1 MSRMTEEVVLDK
13 EASSQPVDVSIDDTQ
28 EKMLPV
34 SRVEELVKK
43 AKLKGRDSM
52 QAELDALRAENQ
64 TLKTGGSMGG
74 MAVAAPVDQ
83 EAIKQQIMNDLRQQM
98 VAANE
103 QRAQDELEKEAKQIA
118 ATYKSKMESG
128 KQTYEDFDTVM
139 ADFNPAAFPNLVFL
153 ASQVD
158 NTPAVMY
165 ELMKNPSKW
174 ATLAVLSERDPSA
187 AQSMIGKLST
197 SIKANEQAKAEEKE
211 VSPPLSRLSS
221 STTGQ
226 DNGTKSVRDF
236 KAMFRG

>member
-1 MSRMTEEVVLDK
+1 MTEEVAMDA
-13 EASSQPVDVSIDDTQ
+13 EVSTPDGSMEESQ

-52 QAELDALRAENQ
+52 QAELEALKAENAQ
-64 TLKTGGSMGG
+64 LKSGGNMGG
-74 MAVAAPVDQ
+74 MAAPVIDTD
-83 EAIKQQIMNDLRQQM
+83 AIRQQVLNDLREQFQQASEERAKEDLEREANKIAETYRNKM
-98 VAANE
+98 AA
-103 QRAQDELEKEAKQIA
+103 
-118 ATYKSKMESG
+118 G
-128 KQTYEDFDTVM
+128 KDAYEDFDNVM
-139 ADFNPAAFPNLVFL
+139 ADFNPAAFPNLVYL

-174 ATLAVLSERDPSA
+174 ATVAVLSERDPNA
-187 AQSMIGKLST
+187 AQNMISKISA
-197 SIKANEQAKAEEKE
+197 SIKANEQAKAEEKNI
-211 VSPPLSRLSS
+211 PAPLSRMSS

-226 DNGTKSVRDF
+226 DNGTKTVRDY

>member
-1 MSRMTEEVVLDK
+1 MTEEVVLDR
-13 EASSQPVDVSIDDTQ
+13 EVDSNSVENADADSQQ

-52 QAELDALRAENQ
+52 QAELEALKAENAQ
-64 TLKTGGSMGG
+64 LKNNGSMGG
-74 MAVAAPVDQ
+74 MAMPAPVDP
-83 EAIKQQIMNDLRQQM
+83 EAIKQQVLADLQKQMQQ
-98 VAANE
+98 ANE
-103 QRAQDELEKEAKQIA
+103 KRAQEELEKEANRIA
-118 ATYKSKMESG
+118 DTYRTKMATG
-128 KQTYEDFDTVM
+128 KDIYEDFETVM
-139 ADFNPAAFPNLVFL
+139 SDFDPAAFPNLAFL

-174 ATLAVLSERDPSA
+174 ATVAVLSERDPRA
-187 AQSMIGKLST
+187 AQNMISKISA
-197 SIKANEQAKAEEKE
+197 SIKVNEQAKAEEKNAPP
-211 VSPPLSRLSS
+211 PPLSRMSS

-236 KAMFRG
+236 KAIFRG

>member
-1 MSRMTEEVVLDK
+1 MTEDVAVDK
-13 EASSQPVDVSIDDTQ
+13 DMGSEPLIESSPDDSA

-52 QAELDALRAENQ
+52 QAEMDALKAENAQ
-64 TLKTGGSMGG
+64 LKNGSMGG
-74 MAVAAPVDQ
+74 MSTPVVDP
-83 EAIKQQIMNDLRQQM
+83 EAIKQQVIADLQHQM
-98 VAANE
+98 QEANE
-103 QRAQDELEKEAKQIA
+103 RRAREELERKANEIADAYRAKMS
-118 ATYKSKMESG
+118 TG
-128 KQTYEDFDTVM
+128 KDTYEDFDTVM
-139 ADFNPAAFPNLVFL
+139 ADFNPAAFPNLVYL
-153 ASQVD
+153 ANQVD

-187 AQSMIGKLST
+187 AQNMISKISA

-211 VSPPLSRLSS
+211 VPAPLSRMSS

-226 DNGTKSVRDF
+226 DNGTKTVRDY